1 MKALSIQQPWA
12 WLIAHADEYEDPKR
26 IENRDWATKYRG
38 PLLIHASKTFDRS
51 GYESV
56 LDMRPDLESV
66 IPPAGAMERGG
77 VVGCVEVIDCVDRST
92 SPWFRGS
99 FGLILRHA
107 RPMPF
112 VPYRG
117 RLNLF
122 EIDMN
127 DVAVAAGDRD
137 DDVGLDAEIVAL
149 ADRGIDVDAIA
160 SRLGQSVKQIDE
172 RLQLIRSKV
181 LRGEYRPPLL
191 PIELVAAEGC

>member
-1 MKALSIQQPWA
+1 MKALSIRQPWA

-38 PLLIHASKTFDRS
+38 SLLIHASKTFDRS

-56 LDMRPDLESV
+56 LDVRPDLESV
-66 IPPAGAMERGG
+66 MPPAGAMERGG
-77 VVGCVEVIDCVDRST
+77 VVGRVEVIDCVDRST
-92 SPWFRGS
+92 SLWFRGC
-99 FGLILRHA
+99 FGLVLRHA

-117 RLNLF
+117 RLGLF
-122 EIDMN
+122 EIDMD
-127 DVAVAAGDRD
+127 DVAIGDRG
-137 DDVGLDAEIVAL
+137 DDVRLDADIVAL
-149 ADRGIDVDAIA
+149 ADRGMDVGSIA
-160 SRLGQSVKQIDE
+160 TRLGRSVKQIEE

-191 PIELVAAEGC
+191 PIEFVAAKSC